1 MSMHFESNG
10 PDDDLAASGSSGPP
24 WKLIALVLVVA
35 AAVTFFLQNGEE
47 ASVEFLWLD
56 FRWPL
61 WAVIGI
67 SILAGVLLDRLGG
80 WQWRRSRR
88 GHDGE

>member
-1 MSMHFESNG
+1 MDFESHDPAEG
-10 PDDDLAASGSSGPP
+10 IAASGRSGPP

-35 AAVTFFLQNGEE
+35 AAVTFFFQNGEE
-47 ASVEFLWLD
+47 AGVEFLWLD

-61 WAVIGI
+61 WAVIGV
-67 SILAGVLLDRLGG
+67 SILAGVVLDRLIG

-88 GHDGE
+88 AQADD

>member
-1 MSMHFESNG
+1 MSTHFD
-10 PDDDLAASGSSGPP
+10 PDDHEVASGSSGPS

-35 AAVTFFLQNGEE
+35 AAFTFFVQNGDE
-47 ASVEFLWLD
+47 AGVEFLWLD

-61 WAVIGI
+61 WAVIGV
-67 SILAGVLLDRLGG
+67 SILAGVLLDRLVG

-88 GHDGE
+88 TPGDE